1 MCSLCFH
8 LSETPL
14 TILWFLV
21 FLNHSVSDM
30 SLEKSI
36 LLSLY
41 EPAWKSFCIIK
52 LNPFTVVNKMNMI
65 AFNSFRLSY
74 AIFVQSCPTLQP
86 HELQCSRLPWPSLC
100 PWSLLIF
107 KSVESLMLSNLLIL
121 SGNNY
126 YIHFVPLHNVCYVL
140 FFRKRFLNLMFR
152 KAGISVL
159 VVIFV
164 LLPLFNAFSPVFFF
178 FKFTI
183 CIIHFQWHL
192 LSFTCCL
199 NHN

>member
-1 MCSLCFH
+1 
-8 LSETPL
+8 
-14 TILWFLV
+14 
-21 FLNHSVSDM
+21 M

-65 AFNSFRLSY
+65 AFNSFRLCY

-86 HELQCSRLPWPSLC
+86 HELQCFRLPWPSLC

-152 KAGISVL
+152 KASISVL

-178 FKFTI
+178 LIHNLYYPFSVTSLKFHLLPKPQLMGLFYFPPSI
-183 CIIHFQWHL
+183 CILFQFLVL
-192 LSFTCCL
+192 LFL
-199 NHN
+199 LH